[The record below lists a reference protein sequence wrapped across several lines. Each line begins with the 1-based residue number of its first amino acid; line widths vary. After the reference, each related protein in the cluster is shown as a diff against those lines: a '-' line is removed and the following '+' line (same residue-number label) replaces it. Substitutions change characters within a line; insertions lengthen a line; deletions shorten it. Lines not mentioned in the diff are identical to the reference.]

1 MKDLTKLTSR
11 QISQI
16 KNIYKANSS
25 IYSRIETLQKHLYKI
40 QEELDEQLAIIE
52 ANEAGV
58 KMLTGGFISKQLIK
72 DEQIPQFNEDGTPKL
87 NDKTG
92 YQIKTTKYV
101 LKYPDT
107 ILPIEENNKVA
118 NEGCDPAIA
127 EETVEAPV
135 MDAESAEEVETP
147 AMEDAAPFS
156 L

>member
-25 IYSRIETLQKHLYKI
+25 IYSRIETLEKHLNKI

-72 DEQIPQFNEDGTPKL
+72 DEQIPQFNEDGTPKM
-87 NDKTG
+87 DKEG
-92 YQIKTTKYV
+92 KYQQKKRV
-101 LKYPDT
+101 LT
-107 ILPIEENNKVA
+107 FVI
-118 NEGCDPAIA
+118 
-127 EETVEAPV
+127 PV
-135 MDAESAEEVETP
+135 QEPTEEVKLDGTITESNKNDLKSEEEVFP
-147 AMEDAAPFS
+147 DNLNNVENM
-156 L
+156 

>member
-72 DEQIPQFNEDGTPKL
+72 DEQIPQFNEDGTPKMDKEGKYQQKKRVL
-87 NDKTG
+87 TFVIPVQEQTNDNTEK
-92 YQIKTTKYV
+92 IIDPEFEDEDD
-101 LKYPDT
+101 LKS
-107 ILPIEENNKVA
+107 K
-118 NEGCDPAIA
+118 
-127 EETVEAPV
+127 
-135 MDAESAEEVETP
+135 EEVFPDNLDNVEN
-147 AMEDAAPFS
+147 M
-156 L
+156 

>member
-72 DEQIPQFNEDGTPKL
+72 DEQIPQFNEDGTPKMDKEGKYQQKKRVL
-87 NDKTG
+87 TFVIPVQEQTNDNTEK
-92 YQIKTTKYV
+92 IMDPEFENEND
-101 LKYPDT
+101 LKS
-107 ILPIEENNKVA
+107 E
-118 NEGCDPAIA
+118 
-127 EETVEAPV
+127 
-135 MDAESAEEVETP
+135 EEVFPDNLNNVEN
-147 AMEDAAPFS
+147 M
-156 L
+156 

>member
-72 DEQIPQFNEDGTPKL
+72 DEQIPQFNEDGTPKM
-87 NDKTG
+87 DKEG
-92 YQIKTTKYV
+92 KYQQKKRV
-101 LKYPDT
+101 LT
-107 ILPIEENNKVA
+107 FV
-118 NEGCDPAIA
+118 
-127 EETVEAPV
+127 VPV
-135 MDAESAEEVETP
+135 QEPTEEVESNGTATESNENDLKSEEEVFP
-147 AMEDAAPFS
+147 DNLNNIENM
-156 L
+156 

>member
-72 DEQIPQFNEDGTPKL
+72 DEQIPQFNEDGTPKM
-87 NDKTG
+87 DKEG
-92 YQIKTTKYV
+92 KYQQKKRV
-101 LKYPDT
+101 LT
-107 ILPIEENNKVA
+107 FVI
-118 NEGCDPAIA
+118 
-127 EETVEAPV
+127 PV
-135 MDAESAEEVETP
+135 QEPTEEVESDETTTETNENDLKSEEEVFP
-147 AMEDAAPFS
+147 DNLNNVENM
-156 L
+156 